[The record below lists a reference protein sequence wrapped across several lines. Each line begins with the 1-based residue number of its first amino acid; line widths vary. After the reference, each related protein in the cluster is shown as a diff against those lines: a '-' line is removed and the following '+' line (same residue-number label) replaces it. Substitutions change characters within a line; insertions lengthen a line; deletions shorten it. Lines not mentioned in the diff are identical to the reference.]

1 MPPKEEKRVSARS
14 SSRAAAA
21 DREGRGA
28 SKYDNNN
35 NSAPNSANV
44 TNNNGGGDATN
55 AAAAVGKKTKKSRPT
70 SRAPQ
75 LDPLLLARGMSA
87 RYLSSKLTN
96 NNVTPTPSTTTATT
110 NTTKITPL
118 DKNQI
123 EKDLRHM
130 EAYRNACNGYNQQL
144 FVFNNQELV
153 RSGYFGTFAPGV
165 ATTTTSELN
174 TTATTN
180 NNNADK
186 KSTATNSNNNNN
198 NFSMPIKIDPEKEKS
213 LSLLRKKI
221 QSSEFTR
228 EKLETE
234 YLSLRAHYVH
244 ESQLVRKT
252 HSYEMGRWKFMME
265 LMKRRGRVLALMRC
279 KVAMSRDV
287 EKLLGY
293 RGELLEGVRRG
304 EIDPSVIGM
313 LLREGGGGDVGDN
326 VGGGEEEKGGGDKQ
340 QQQQDVVDFIQM
352 WNDVD
357 AKLKEAELAC
367 IELETPTELL
377 QMVQQ
382 STTSSDDGDK
392 GSGGGGGGSKR
403 RKRSSSMDES
413 GDIYSNGDSR
423 NKKNPIPSGMEPH
436 VIPWDCIVEPQTPYE
451 VPILLSCLSS
461 ATDRALGY
469 VTDRSNPTA
478 ITWLTSTL
486 PESTS
491 AFTPDSDELRKYKE
505 EARLLEEELNRET
518 ELNTELQRQIIASR
532 SRGDEM
538 AALMQLMRSETEAV
552 LERHN
557 LIMETPEAR
566 AKAAELH
573 KKFLEEQKLNNPSGG
588 GDEEVGDVD
597 ENEDMSRDEEE
608 GDEMDDDDDRSDD
621 DSVGIKEIT
630 VDKTDDNDG
639 SDEEDEGSGS
649 DGEMEGGEPR
659 RSKRGN
665 SSAGDEESS
674 SLTPPNQTAQR
685 KRRRF

>member
-35 NSAPNSANV
+35 SSTPNSAN
-44 TNNNGGGDATN
+44 TTNNGGGDATT
-55 AAAAVGKKTKKSRPT
+55 AAAAGKKTKKSRPT

-96 NNVTPTPSTTTATT
+96 NNNVTPTPSTTTTT
-110 NTTKITPL
+110 PAINTTKITPL

-165 ATTTTSELN
+165 ATTTTTSELN
-174 TTATTN
+174 IVTTT

-186 KSTATNSNNNNN
+186 KSTAATNNNNNN

-252 HSYEMGRWKFMME
+252 HSYEIGRWKFMME
-265 LMKRRGRVLALMRC
+265 LMKRRGRVLALMRL

-313 LLREGGGGDVGDN
+313 LLKEEGGGGGDDN
-326 VGGGEEEKGGGDKQ
+326 VGGEEEEKGGGGDEQ

-392 GSGGGGGGSKR
+392 GSGSGGGGSKR

-413 GDIYSNGDSR
+413 GDIYNGGDSR

-469 VTDRSNPTA
+469 
-478 ITWLTSTL
+478 
-486 PESTS
+486 
-491 AFTPDSDELRKYKE
+491 
-505 EARLLEEELNRET
+505 
-518 ELNTELQRQIIASR
+518 
-532 SRGDEM
+532 G
-538 AALMQLMRSETEAV
+538 
-552 LERHN
+552 
-557 LIMETPEAR
+557 
-566 AKAAELH
+566 
-573 KKFLEEQKLNNPSGG
+573 KKLFF
-588 GDEEVGDVD
+588 
-597 ENEDMSRDEEE
+597 
-608 GDEMDDDDDRSDD
+608 
-621 DSVGIKEIT
+621 
-630 VDKTDDNDG
+630 
-639 SDEEDEGSGS
+639 
-649 DGEMEGGEPR
+649 
-659 RSKRGN
+659 
-665 SSAGDEESS
+665 AWC
-674 SLTPPNQTAQR
+674 
-685 KRRRF
+685 

>member
-1 MPPKEEKRVSARS
+1 
-14 SSRAAAA
+14 
-21 DREGRGA
+21 
-28 SKYDNNN
+28 
-35 NSAPNSANV
+35 
-44 TNNNGGGDATN
+44 
-55 AAAAVGKKTKKSRPT
+55 
-70 SRAPQ
+70 
-75 LDPLLLARGMSA
+75 
-87 RYLSSKLTN
+87 
-96 NNVTPTPSTTTATT
+96 
-110 NTTKITPL
+110 
-118 DKNQI
+118 
-123 EKDLRHM
+123 M

-165 ATTTTSELN
+165 GTTTSELN
-174 TTATTN
+174 TATTS
-180 NNNADK
+180 NNADK
-186 KSTATNSNNNNN
+186 STATNNN

-265 LMKRRGRVLALMRC
+265 LMKRRGRVLALMGL

-313 LLREGGGGDVGDN
+313 LLKEEGGGDGDDN
-326 VGGGEEEKGGGDKQ
+326 VSGEEEEKGGGGDKQ
-340 QQQQDVVDFIQM
+340 KQQDVVDFIQM

-392 GSGGGGGGSKR
+392 GSGSSSGGGGSKR

-413 GDIYSNGDSR
+413 GDIYSNGGDSR

-469 VTDRSNPTA
+469 G
-478 ITWLTSTL
+478 
-486 PESTS
+486 
-491 AFTPDSDELRKYKE
+491 K
-505 EARLLEEELNRET
+505 
-518 ELNTELQRQIIASR
+518 
-532 SRGDEM
+532 
-538 AALMQLMRSETEAV
+538 
-552 LERHN
+552 
-557 LIMETPEAR
+557 
-566 AKAAELH
+566 
-573 KKFLEEQKLNNPSGG
+573 
-588 GDEEVGDVD
+588 
-597 ENEDMSRDEEE
+597 
-608 GDEMDDDDDRSDD
+608 
-621 DSVGIKEIT
+621 
-630 VDKTDDNDG
+630 
-639 SDEEDEGSGS
+639 
-649 DGEMEGGEPR
+649 
-659 RSKRGN
+659 
-665 SSAGDEESS
+665 
-674 SLTPPNQTAQR
+674 
-685 KRRRF
+685 

>member
-28 SKYDNNN
+28 SSKSKDYDN
-35 NSAPNSANV
+35 STPNSAN
-44 TNNNGGGDATN
+44 TTTNNGGGDATQP
-55 AAAAVGKKTKKSRPT
+55 KKTKKSGRPT

-96 NNVTPTPSTTTATT
+96 NSVTPTPSNTTTTTAAT

-165 ATTTTSELN
+165 ASTIEPSTTKTTTTKEN
-174 TTATTN
+174 TN
-180 NNNADK
+180 NNN
-186 KSTATNSNNNNN
+186 NS

-304 EIDPSVIGM
+304 EIDPGVIAM
-313 LLREGGGGDVGDN
+313 LLKEES
-326 VGGGEEEKGGGDKQ
+326 GGGEKGEKGGGGDKQ
-340 QQQQDVVDFIQM
+340 QQQQQDVVDFFQM
-352 WNDVD
+352 WNEVD

-367 IELETPTELL
+367 IELETPMELL

-382 STTSSDDGDK
+382 STTSSEDGDK
-392 GSGGGGGGSKR
+392 GSGSSGGGGSKR
-403 RKRSSSMDES
+403 RKRSSSIDES
-413 GDIYSNGDSR
+413 GDIYNGGDSR

-469 VTDRSNPTA
+469 GKKLFSLGA
-478 ITWLTSTL
+478 L
-486 PESTS
+486 
-491 AFTPDSDELRKYKE
+491 KM
-505 EARLLEEELNRET
+505 
-518 ELNTELQRQIIASR
+518 IIH
-532 SRGDEM
+532 
-538 AALMQLMRSETEAV
+538 V
-552 LERHN
+552 
-557 LIMETPEAR
+557 
-566 AKAAELH
+566 
-573 KKFLEEQKLNNPSGG
+573 
-588 GDEEVGDVD
+588 
-597 ENEDMSRDEEE
+597 
-608 GDEMDDDDDRSDD
+608 
-621 DSVGIKEIT
+621 
-630 VDKTDDNDG
+630 
-639 SDEEDEGSGS
+639 
-649 DGEMEGGEPR
+649 
-659 RSKRGN
+659 
-665 SSAGDEESS
+665 
-674 SLTPPNQTAQR
+674 SLFYIN
-685 KRRRF
+685 

>member
-14 SSRAAAA
+14 SSRAAAG

-35 NSAPNSANV
+35 NSAPNSANT
-44 TNNNGGGDATN
+44 TNNNGGGDATAA

-96 NNVTPTPSTTTATT
+96 NNVTPTPPSTTATT

-165 ATTTTSELN
+165 ATTTSELN
-174 TTATTN
+174 TAATTTKENAN
-180 NNNADK
+180 NNN
-186 KSTATNSNNNNN
+186 TNN

-265 LMKRRGRVLALMRC
+265 LMKRRGRVLALMRL

-313 LLREGGGGDVGDN
+313 LLREEGGGGDVGDN
-326 VGGGEEEKGGGDKQ
+326 VGGEEEEKGGGDKQ

-403 RKRSSSMDES
+403 RKRSSSIDES

-469 VTDRSNPTA
+469 GK
-478 ITWLTSTL
+478 
-486 PESTS
+486 
-491 AFTPDSDELRKYKE
+491 EL
-505 EARLLEEELNRET
+505 
-518 ELNTELQRQIIASR
+518 
-532 SRGDEM
+532 
-538 AALMQLMRSETEAV
+538 
-552 LERHN
+552 
-557 LIMETPEAR
+557 
-566 AKAAELH
+566 
-573 KKFLEEQKLNNPSGG
+573 F
-588 GDEEVGDVD
+588 
-597 ENEDMSRDEEE
+597 
-608 GDEMDDDDDRSDD
+608 
-621 DSVGIKEIT
+621 
-630 VDKTDDNDG
+630 
-639 SDEEDEGSGS
+639 
-649 DGEMEGGEPR
+649 
-659 RSKRGN
+659 
-665 SSAGDEESS
+665 AGC
-674 SLTPPNQTAQR
+674 
-685 KRRRF
+685 